1 MVANLMAAAASKGGL
16 AMASKVA
23 VAVQG
28 LYGVGSIP
36 GAVGAKAVGGGV
48 GLNAFLNDHI
58 QNLKDSDN
66 PTISRTGRVFEMVK
80 FGFGV
85 GWVTGVAV
93 IATGQLILGNNFL
106 STAFTLA
113 TAPVNPVAMT
123 CAAMGAVLYGWNA
136 LSDEERTEIVEK
148 LSAGLEI
155 GAAFIKSIIQFVL
168 DACKKVFSS
177 ENLEELK
184 KIVGKCAAQFGKTLS
199 SITHKLTDAVSDTC
213 TFIKQKS
220 EDAFD
225 ATKDIAGS
233 AYDAVAE
240 SAELVTNAV
249 KERLA
254 SNVHH
259 TTIDAPIPKKWSVKE
274 KAEEAI
280 EANSD
285 VGKPIKGTKSVPRR
299 KT

>member
-1 MVANLMAAAASKGGL
+1 MVANLIAAAANAGGL
-16 AMASKVA
+16 GMASPVA
-23 VAVQG
+23 LGVQA
-28 LYGVGSIP
+28 LYGVATSVPAI
-36 GAVGAKAVGGGV
+36 GAKAVAGGV
-48 GLNAFLNDHI
+48 ALNAFLNDHI
-58 QNLKDSDN
+58 QNLKGSDN

-93 IATGQLILGNNFL
+93 IATGQLILGNNFF

-136 LSDEERTEIVEK
+136 LSDEERTEIIEK

-199 SITHKLTDAVSDTC
+199 SITHKLTDVVSDTC

-225 ATKDIAGS
+225 ATKDIAGG
-233 AYDAVAE
+233 AYDAVTE
-240 SAELVTNAV
+240 SAESVSNAIKGRFV
-249 KERLA
+249 
-254 SNVHH
+254 SDVHL
-259 TTIDAPIPKKWSVKE
+259 TTVDLPIPKKRTVKE
-274 KAEEAI
+274 MTEEAI
-280 EANSD
+280 EANLT
-285 VGKPIKGTKSVPRR
+285 VGKTTKRGKG
-299 KT
+299 